1 MNLSTFFRN
10 FIQQLQQIYSA
21 HESANITDMCFEKI
35 AGITKSDVIKNPDFN
50 LSAIHFKNLEAALAE
65 LLLHKPVQYVLGEA
79 WFYKLKFK
87 VDESVLIPRPET
99 EELVNEVFDFIKYN
113 SSKKIIDIGTG
124 SGCIPITI
132 KKEFPENII
141 TAVDVDEKAIAIAT
155 QNATTH
161 QTEINF
167 VQMNFLDKNN
177 WNVFEKFD
185 IVISNPPY
193 IPIAEKELMDKNVI
207 SYEPHLALF
216 VPDEQPLVFY
226 KAIALFSK
234 MHLAE
239 NGKIFMEVHENL
251 AREVSDFFS
260 QHQFQTEIKKDIFE
274 KERMVMATH
283 YRLL

>member
-1 MNLSTFFRN
+1 MNLSTYYRN
-10 FIQQLQQIYSA
+10 FIVQLQQIYST
-21 HESANITDMCFEKI
+21 HEAANIAAMCFEKI

-50 LSAIHFKNLEAALAE
+50 LSEIHFKNLETALSE

-87 VDESVLIPRPET
+87 VDENVLIPRPET
-99 EELVNEVFDFIKYN
+99 EELVSEVIHFIKE
-113 SSKKIIDIGTG
+113 SFSQEVIDIGTG

-132 KKEFPENII
+132 KKTFPETKVTAIDIDENAIKVAVENASII
-141 TAVDVDEKAIAIAT
+141 
-155 QNATTH
+155 

-167 VQMNFLDKNN
+167 FQTNFLDPSN

-185 IVISNPPY
+185 VITSNPPY
-193 IPIAEKELMDKNVI
+193 IPISEKKLMDKNVTD
-207 SYEPHLALF
+207 YEPHLALF
-216 VPDEQPLVFY
+216 VTNEKPLVFY
-226 KAIALFSK
+226 EAIALFSK

-251 AREVSDFFS
+251 AKEVSALFC

-274 KERMVMATH
+274 KERIVLATH
-283 YRLL
+283 YR

>member
-1 MNLSTFFRN
+1 MNLSTFYRN
-10 FIQQLQQIYSA
+10 FIGQLQQIYST
-21 HESANITDMCFEKI
+21 HEAANITAMCFEKI

-50 LSAIHFKNLEAALAE
+50 LSEIHFKNLETSVSQ

-87 VDESVLIPRPET
+87 IDENVLIPRPET
-99 EELVNEVFDFIKYN
+99 EELVNEVFDFLRES

-132 KKEFPENII
+132 KAAHPETRV
-141 TAVDVDEKAIAIAT
+141 TAIDVDEHAIAIAIK
-155 QNATTH
+155 NASIH
-161 QTEINF
+161 KTEIEF
-167 VQMNFLDKNN
+167 VQMNFLNKNK

-193 IPIAEKELMDKNVI
+193 IPIREKELMDKNVTN
-207 SYEPHLALF
+207 YEPHLALF
-216 VPDEQPLVFY
+216 VPDEKPLLFY
-226 KAIALFSK
+226 EAIALFSK

-251 AREVSDFFS
+251 AKEVSELFS

-283 YRLL
+283 YR

>member
-1 MNLSTFFRN
+1 MNLSTFYRN
-10 FIQQLQQIYSA
+10 FIRELQQIYSA
-21 HESANITDMCFEKI
+21 HEAANITDMCFEKI
-35 AGITKSDVIKNPDFN
+35 AGITKSDVIKNPDFS
-50 LSAIHFKNLEAALAE
+50 LSAIHLKNLEAALDE

-99 EELVNEVFDFIKYN
+99 EELVNEVFDFIKMN
-113 SSKKIIDIGTG
+113 SSKIIIDIGTG
-124 SGCIPITI
+124 SGCIPISI
-132 KKEFPENII
+132 KKEFPESII
-141 TAVDVDEKAIAIAT
+141 TAVDVDEKAIDIAK
-155 QNATTH
+155 QNASTH

-167 VQMNFLDKNN
+167 VQMNFLNKDN
-177 WNVFEKFD
+177 WNAFEKFD
-185 IVISNPPY
+185 VIISNPPY

-216 VPDEQPLVFY
+216 VPDEQPLLFY
-226 KAIALFSK
+226 EAIALFSK

-251 AREVSDFFS
+251 AREVADLFS

-283 YRLL
+283 YR

>member
-21 HESANITDMCFEKI
+21 HEAANITDMCFEKI
-35 AGITKSDVIKNPDFN
+35 AGITKSDVIKNPDLN
-50 LSAIHFKNLEAALAE
+50 LSAIHIKNLEAALAE
-65 LLLHKPVQYVLGEA
+65 LLLHKPVQFVLGEA

-124 SGCIPITI
+124 SGCIPISI
-132 KKEFPENII
+132 KKEFPESSI
-141 TAVDVDEKAIAIAT
+141 TAIDVDENAIAIASE
-155 QNATTH
+155 NATTH

-167 VQMNFLDKNN
+167 VQMNFLDIHN

-193 IPIAEKELMDKNVI
+193 IPTAEKEMMDKNVT
-207 SYEPHLALF
+207 SFEPHLALF
-216 VPDEQPLVFY
+216 VPNEQPLLFY
-226 KAIALFSK
+226 EAIALFSK

-251 AREVSDFFS
+251 AREVADLFS
-260 QHQFQTEIKKDIFE
+260 QHQLQTEIKKDIFE

>member
-35 AGITKSDVIKNPDFN
+35 AGITKSDVIKNPDFS
-50 LSAIHFKNLEAALAE
+50 LSTIHFKNLEAALAE
-65 LLLHKPVQYVLGEA
+65 LLLHKPIQYVLGEA

-161 QTEINF
+161 HTEINF

-226 KAIALFSK
+226 EAIALFSK

-283 YRLL
+283 YR

>member
-35 AGITKSDVIKNPDFN
+35 AGITKSDVIKNPDFS
-50 LSAIHFKNLEAALAE
+50 LSTIHFKNLEAALAE
-65 LLLHKPVQYVLGEA
+65 LLLHKPIQYVLGEA

-161 QTEINF
+161 HTEINF

-226 KAIALFSK
+226 EAIALFSK

-283 YRLL
+283 YRLP

>member
-35 AGITKSDVIKNPDFN
+35 AGITKSDVIKNPDFS
-50 LSAIHFKNLEAALAE
+50 LSTIHFKNLEAALAE
-65 LLLHKPVQYVLGEA
+65 LLLHKPIQYVLGEA

-161 QTEINF
+161 HTEINF

-283 YRLL
+283 YRLP

>member
-10 FIQQLQQIYSA
+10 FIQQLQQIYST
-21 HESANITDMCFEKI
+21 HEAANITDMCFEKI

-50 LSAIHFKNLEAALAE
+50 LSAIYFKNLEAALAE
-65 LLLHKPVQYVLGEA
+65 LLLYKPVQYVLGEA

-113 SSKKIIDIGTG
+113 SSKKIVDIGTG
-124 SGCIPITI
+124 SGCIPISI

-167 VQMNFLDKNN
+167 VQMNFLNKNN

-207 SYEPHLALF
+207 SYEPHLALY
-216 VPDEQPLVFY
+216 VPDEKPLLFY
-226 KAIALFSK
+226 EAIALFSK

-239 NGKIFMEVHENL
+239 NGKVFMEVHENL
-251 AREVSDFFS
+251 ANEVANVFS
-260 QHQFQTEIKKDIFE
+260 EHQFQTEIKKDIFE
-274 KERMVMATH
+274 KERMVMATR
-283 YRLL
+283 YR

>member
-35 AGITKSDVIKNPDFN
+35 AGITKSDVIKNPDFS
-50 LSAIHFKNLEAALAE
+50 LSTIHFKNLEAALAE
-65 LLLHKPVQYVLGEA
+65 LLLHKPIQYVLGEA

-216 VPDEQPLVFY
+216 VPNEQPLLFY
-226 KAIALFSK
+226 EAIALFSK

-251 AREVSDFFS
+251 AREVSDLFS

>member
-1 MNLSTFFRN
+1 M
-10 FIQQLQQIYSA
+10 
-21 HESANITDMCFEKI
+21 
-35 AGITKSDVIKNPDFN
+35 
-50 LSAIHFKNLEAALAE
+50 
-65 LLLHKPVQYVLGEA
+65 
-79 WFYKLKFK
+79 KFK

-251 AREVSDFFS
+251 AKEVSDLFS